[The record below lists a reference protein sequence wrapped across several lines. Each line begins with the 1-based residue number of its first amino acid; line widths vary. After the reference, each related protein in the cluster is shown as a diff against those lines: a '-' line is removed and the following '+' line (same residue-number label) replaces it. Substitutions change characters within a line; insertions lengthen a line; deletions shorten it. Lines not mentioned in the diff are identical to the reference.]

1 MFIFEFIKK
10 YWYKTYRE
18 PKILEEEKC
27 IKQYDAT
34 DDSPDFTE
42 DYETCEHVFMPVDST
57 GEILACTKCG
67 ILANKEDVIKK
78 IYLKEKKFNF
88 KPILILYPN
97 LLLAL

>member
-18 PKILEEEKC
+18 QKILKDEEC

-34 DDSPDFTE
+34 DDSPDLPD
-42 DYETCEHVFMPVDST
+42 DYEACEHVFMPVDST

-67 ILANKEDVIKK
+67 IIAKKDEVYKKNFFERKEI
-78 IYLKEKKFNF
+78 
-88 KPILILYPN
+88 
-97 LLLAL
+97 

>member
-1 MFIFEFIKK
+1 MFIFDFIKK

-34 DDSPDFTE
+34 ENLDTE
-42 DYETCEHVFMPVDST
+42 ITDYESCEHVFMPIDST

-67 ILANKEDVIKK
+67 FLVNRDKVCKDNFFERKEI
-78 IYLKEKKFNF
+78 
-88 KPILILYPN
+88 
-97 LLLAL
+97 